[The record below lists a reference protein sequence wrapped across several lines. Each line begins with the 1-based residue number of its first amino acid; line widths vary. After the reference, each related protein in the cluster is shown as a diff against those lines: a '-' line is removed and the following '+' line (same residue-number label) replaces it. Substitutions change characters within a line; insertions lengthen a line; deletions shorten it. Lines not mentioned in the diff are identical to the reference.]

1 MKGTPVRQRIPELV
15 VPGKRLGRHV
25 HHAPES
31 LRYLLPPAQTVES
44 VEWERHIPILDQGNL
59 GSCTGNALV
68 GALGTGPLWEALM
81 RLLPKVPTL
90 DEAMAVRIYSE
101 AEKIDGGVGYP
112 PEDEGSYGLSVAK
125 AAKTDGFVS
134 GFLHATSVD
143 AAHTAMQAGAFL
155 FGTKWF
161 SGMDDPTSEGIVK
174 PTGTVRGGHEIVSRQ
189 YDAARDLW
197 WLDNSWGEGWGL
209 GGRFALDTPSLGYLL
224 AQQGDITSLVPLTEP
239 APTPGPAPD
248 LKVTFTADE
257 FAALDDWSRYP
268 HLWHKA
274 SVAARAWKAATG
286 S

>member
-15 VPGKRLGRHV
+15 VPGKRLGEARS
-25 HHAPES
+25 P
-31 LRYLLPPAQTVES
+31 RPASRCATCCRRRDSQS

-143 AAHTAMQAGAFL
+143 AAHTAIQAGPFL

-174 PTGTVRGGHEIVSRQ
+174 PTGYVRGGHEIVSRQ
-189 YDAARDLW
+189 YDAAPRPVVARQLVGRRLGARRPVRARHPVPRLPPRPAGRHHVAGSAHRTRADTRPRTRP
-197 WLDNSWGEGWGL
+197 EGHL
-209 GGRFALDTPSLGYLL
+209 HRGRVRSARR
-224 AQQGDITSLVPLTEP
+224 LVPLSSSL
-239 APTPGPAPD
+239 A
-248 LKVTFTADE
+248 
-257 FAALDDWSRYP
+257 
-268 HLWHKA
+268 
-274 SVAARAWKAATG
+274 
-286 S
+286 